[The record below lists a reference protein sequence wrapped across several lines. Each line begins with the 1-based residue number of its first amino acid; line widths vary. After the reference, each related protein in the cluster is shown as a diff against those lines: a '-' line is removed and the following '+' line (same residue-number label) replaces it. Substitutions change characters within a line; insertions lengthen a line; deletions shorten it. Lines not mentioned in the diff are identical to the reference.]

1 MISAVGEFSHD
12 QEFFHD
18 KLATVE
24 NLKPLGLCPEPGEPD
39 LWPRF
44 FSANGNMRVEW
55 KADKSIHSVLLT
67 QAGLDNIDLTTG

>member
-39 LWPRF
+39 L
-44 FSANGNMRVEW
+44 
-55 KADKSIHSVLLT
+55 
-67 QAGLDNIDLTTG
+67 